1 MPGERAPLIG
11 SLKKSI
17 LIKQMKSS
25 EALNKKL
32 FEKEMSNGLIIRDS
46 ENMPFYNI
54 EDIKNK
60 VIRRVKNYPH
70 I

>member
-1 MPGERAPLIG
+1 
-11 SLKKSI
+11 
-17 LIKQMKSS
+17 MKCS

-60 VIRRVKNYPH
+60 VIQGDAFKVLKKSQRTPLIWFSLTLLTFYS
-70 I
+70 

>member
-1 MPGERAPLIG
+1 VPLIG
-11 SLKKSI
+11 SLRKSI

-32 FEKEMSNGLIIRDS
+32 FKEETSNGLIIRDS
-46 ENMPFYNI
+46 ENMPFYSV

-60 VIRRVKNYPH
+60 VIQGDL
-70 I
+70 